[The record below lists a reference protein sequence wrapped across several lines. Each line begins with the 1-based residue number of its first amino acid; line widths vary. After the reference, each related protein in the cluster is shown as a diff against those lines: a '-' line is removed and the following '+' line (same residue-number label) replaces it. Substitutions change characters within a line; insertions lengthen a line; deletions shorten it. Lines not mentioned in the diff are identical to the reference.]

1 MPREL
6 TTKQRAFIAAY
17 QTGISATQA
26 VIQAGY
32 SKHSAR
38 HIAHTLMHDNKLVRA
53 ELDKVSN
60 ALAEAAEYNGE
71 RAMREADEAIVFAKQ
86 HKQASAVVKA
96 LELKARLAGLLRD
109 KLDVTIE
116 RVEIGDALAA
126 ARARVL
132 RPMCDPAESDGA
144 QIEGEF
150 VALPAF
156 AGSRTPSS
164 PIDSESTAPEF
175 PPSDR
180 WTERA

>member
-6 TTKQRAFIAAY
+6 TPKQRAFIAAY

-60 ALAEAAEYNGE
+60 ALAEATEYNGE

-132 RPMCDPAESDGA
+132 RPMCDPAESID
-144 QIEGEF
+144 GEF

-156 AGSRTPSS
+156 AGGRS
-164 PIDSESTAPEF
+164 IDNESTAPAPAREF
-175 PPSDR
+175 PPSER
-180 WTERA
+180 WKQTP

>member
-60 ALAEAAEYNGE
+60 TLAEAAGYNGE
-71 RAMREADEAIVFAKQ
+71 RCMAELDKAIAFAVETKQ
-86 HKQASAVVKA
+86 PNAYVKA
-96 LELKARLAGLLRD
+96 IELRARLAGLLRD
-109 KLDVTIE
+109 KVDVTVE
-116 RVEIGDALAA
+116 RIDINGALSA
-126 ARARVL
+126 ARARIDKL
-132 RPMCDPAESDGA
+132 RLPCDSADVIDG
-144 QIEGEF
+144 EV
-150 VALPAF
+150 VAAPGS
-156 AGSRTPSS
+156 AGSGS
-164 PIDSESTAPEF
+164 IDNKSTRLF
-175 PPSDR
+175 GD
-180 WTERA
+180 

>member
-6 TTKQRAFIAAY
+6 TPKQRAFIAAY

-71 RAMREADEAIVFAKQ
+71 RCMAELDKAIAFAVETKQ
-86 HKQASAVVKA
+86 PNAYVKA
-96 LELKARLAGLLRD
+96 IELRARLAGLLRD

-126 ARARVL
+126 ARARAL
-132 RPMCDPAESDGA
+132 RPMCDPADSID
-144 QIEGEF
+144 GEF
-150 VALPAF
+150 VALPKVAPGR
-156 AGSRTPSS
+156 A
-164 PIDSESTAPEF
+164 IDNESTAPEF